1 MRSLAPV
8 THAACPR
15 LHSHQPLL
23 PAQEGPV
30 VALVFTLASGKP
42 RCCCCSARVAVN
54 TPAHLAGLPGT
65 VLAQGWDSGASR
77 ATVSSDK
84 GVAEGTT
91 KPCGGPAQLSRQ
103 DGVRSL
109 KVGCWREWAG
119 SAKDH
124 AVGRTQ
130 APLGA
135 RMNRHTE
142 RPDALPPA
150 KNLGL
155 RQGAHGSLHSTLCA
169 SIIKEM

>member
-103 DGVRSL
+103 DGVKSL
-109 KVGCWREWAG
+109 KVGCWRERAG
-119 SAKDH
+119 SAEDH
-124 AVGRTQ
+124 TVGRTQ

-135 RMNRHTE
+135 RTNRHTE

-155 RQGAHGSLHSTLCA
+155 CQGAHGSLHSTLCA